1 MIQIIPQTTGLRRS
15 LALAIIGL
23 THFGILSEATLEDQ
37 MLQAIEVAEERYEF
51 LATTRLSSNSERF
64 VNYTNAGGTWRT
76 QSDATWTSGFLPGN
90 FWMLYHL
97 TGNTKW
103 ADYAALWDSGVR
115 SRATATDNDTGFQ
128 IFESFGSALEWAPS
142 LVDVPD
148 YTSLILTAAQTV
160 TNQRYNATI
169 GAYRGWPERDNTPTD
184 MPFEVIVDML
194 MNLEIILWAGEN
206 GGPAEYVD
214 YAIQHADTSW
224 RDNVRED
231 GSTYH
236 VVIYNGSGEVTGK
249 RTHQGWTRDSTW
261 SRGQAW
267 AVYGYTMLYRY
278 TGLPRMLE
286 RAEIC
291 FDYFVAATDAQTW
304 DGVPYSDFDAPVNSN
319 NPRDA
324 SAAAIVASA
333 ALELYQITGEAKYII
348 RATHI
353 LDSLTRPP
361 YVDPASSYE
370 SLVEKA
376 SEKWGNDEV
385 GAIFADF
392 YLLESMIR
400 YRDWLED
407 DRGTWYGTH
416 VQPGFQVDTGSWLG
430 TVNIHSSPW
439 LYHYDIG
446 TWFYFD
452 ETNGNDNVGDWIFF
466 PNPVE

>member
-1 MIQIIPQTTGLRRS
+1 MIQNIPRTNRILCS
-15 LALAIIGL
+15 LALALGSL
-23 THFGILSEATLEDQ
+23 THLGLLSEASLAEQIQQT
-37 MLQAIEVAEERYEF
+37 INIAEERYEY

-90 FWMLYHL
+90 FWQLHYL
-97 TGNTKW
+97 TGDPKW
-103 ADYAALWDSGVR
+103 ADYAARWDGGVR

-128 IFESFGSALEWAPS
+128 IQESFGTALELAPS
-142 LVDVPD
+142 MVDAAD
-148 YTSLILTAAQTV
+148 YANVILTGAETMTV
-160 TNQRYNATI
+160 ERYNSAI
-169 GAYRGWPERDNTPTD
+169 GAYRGWPQGDDNPTD

-194 MNLEIILWAGEN
+194 MNLEIILWASEN

-214 YAIQHADTSW
+214 LAVRHADTSW

-236 VVIYNGSGEVTGK
+236 VVIYDGSGAVTGK
-249 RTHQGWTRDSTW
+249 RTHQGWRRDSTW

-278 TGLPRMLE
+278 TNLPRMLE

-291 FDYFVAATDAQTW
+291 FDYFVDATDAQTW
-304 DGVPYSDFDAPVNSN
+304 DGVPYSDFDAPVNTN
-319 NPRDA
+319 NPRDS

-333 ALELYQITGEAKYII
+333 ALELYRITGEAKYII

-353 LDSLTRPP
+353 LDSLTSPP
-361 YVDPASSYE
+361 YVDSASSHE

-385 GAIFADF
+385 GAVFADF

-400 YRDWLED
+400 YRDWLDD
-407 DRGTWYGTH
+407 DRGTWYGIN

-430 TVNIHSSPW
+430 TLNIHSSPW

-446 TWFYFD
+446 SWFYFD
-452 ETNGNDNVGDWIFF
+452 ADNGSDNVGDWIFF
-466 PNPVE
+466 PNP